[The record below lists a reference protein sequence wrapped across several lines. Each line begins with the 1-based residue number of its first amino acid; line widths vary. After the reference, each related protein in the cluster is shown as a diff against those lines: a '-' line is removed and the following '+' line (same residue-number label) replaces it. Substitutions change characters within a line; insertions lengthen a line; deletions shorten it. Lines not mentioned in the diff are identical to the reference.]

1 MIRKISLV
9 GSLVILFSIGFA
21 GSLFPQDKPTIEY
34 VTLPQSRIWI
44 DGSSTVNEF
53 SCSTHDVSGIGY
65 LGAKKAADSLNTKN
79 DSASVN
85 ITVIVKTFDC
95 GIEAMNDDMYNAM
108 KYKNHPEIQYK
119 LLNARIVDKPDSS
132 NTDKLVLDTYG
143 ELTIAGITNKI
154 DIMINV
160 SSVKDGIYHLI
171 GSKPLSMHDFDI
183 TPPSHFFGIIKA
195 HDQLVVHFDLY
206 AKERPNVGLLSGN

>member
-1 MIRKISLV
+1 MNRNISLV
-9 GSLVILFSIGFA
+9 VGLILLFGIGFT
-21 GSLFPQDKPTIEY
+21 STMFSQDKPEIEY
-34 VTLPQSRIWI
+34 VTLPESRIWI

-53 SCSTHDVSGIGY
+53 SCSTHDVNGVGY
-65 LGAKKAADSLNTKN
+65 MGGKKVSDSLDTNN
-79 DSASVN
+79 DPASVN

-95 GIEAMNDDMYNAM
+95 GIEAMNNDMYDAM
-108 KYKNHPEIQYK
+108 KYKNHPEIEYK

-132 NTDKLVLDTYG
+132 KTDKLVLDTFG

-154 DIMINV
+154 DILINV
-160 SSVKDGIYHLI
+160 NSVKDGIFHLV

-183 TPPSHFFGIIKA
+183 TPPSHLFGIIKA